1 MATNACAV
9 LSEPRASLEAV
20 QDALRKLSAGRRE
33 YEEFLTELCDRWGD
47 LREQCALLERE
58 RSMLQAQLE
67 AAARHH
73 GKLAAALAAQQRRN
87 ARLQLRWTGELRRL
101 RRLLEGGAG
110 PVAKQ
115 PPAGEPLQLTAA
127 AAVDDGPQVVLGAMS

>member
-1 MATNACAV
+1 MRSLGRLCASSV
-9 LSEPRASLEAV
+9 PCWSGS
-20 QDALRKLSAGRRE
+20 GR
-33 YEEFLTELCDRWGD
+33 C
-47 LREQCALLERE
+47 C
-58 RSMLQAQLE
+58 SAQLE